1 MIKYLYIVDYW
12 VPFPHSE
19 YGGVVNVIAE
29 NDEECLTILSSE
41 ESFPKEWESLI
52 WPAIQNAQK
61 LTLTTNYKSDL
72 IEAFIP

>member
-1 MIKYLYIVDYW
+1 MTDPIKYLYIINYW
-12 VPFPHSE
+12 EPKRE
-19 YGGVVNVIAE
+19 GLLNVIAE
-29 NDEECLTILSSE
+29 SDKECFTLLSE
-41 ESFPKEWESLI
+41 EPAFPKEWESLI